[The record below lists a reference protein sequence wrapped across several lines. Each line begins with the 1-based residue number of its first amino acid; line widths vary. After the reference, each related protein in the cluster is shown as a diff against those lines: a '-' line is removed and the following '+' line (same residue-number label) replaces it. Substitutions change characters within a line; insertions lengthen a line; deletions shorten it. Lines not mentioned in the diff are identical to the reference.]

1 MLVSAQSCARFD
13 NFLVDEFVS
22 KPIYIIWI
30 VPNKARALSLSLFLV
45 DEFVSNPINMIWI
58 TPKKATLSLS
68 LSRFLV
74 DEFVSKPIY
83 SFKTILCS
91 L

>member
-13 NFLVDEFVS
+13 N
-22 KPIYIIWI
+22 
-30 VPNKARALSLSLFLV
+30 FLV